1 MKLYVNDQ
9 LYSSCVPINE
19 HLIRLS
25 RKNNSVL
32 FKLEEFLDKK
42 LIADP
47 SLSEIRD
54 IILSVSGDIVRLEN
68 SIVCGDH
75 DEGL

>member
-1 MKLYVNDQ
+1 MKLYINDQ
-9 LYSSCVPINE
+9 LYSSYVPINE

-25 RKNNSVL
+25 KKNNSVL
-32 FKLEEFLDKK
+32 YKLEEFLDKK

-75 DEGL
+75 DEEL

>member
-1 MKLYVNDQ
+1 MKLYVKDQ
-9 LYSSCVPINE
+9 LYSSCVPLNE

-25 RKNNSVL
+25 KKNNSVL

>member
-1 MKLYVNDQ
+1 MLY
-9 LYSSCVPINE
+9 
-19 HLIRLS
+19 
-25 RKNNSVL
+25 
-32 FKLEEFLDKK
+32 KLEEFLDKK

-75 DEGL
+75 DEEL

>member
-75 DEGL
+75 NEGL

>member
-1 MKLYVNDQ
+1 MRLYVNDR

-19 HLIRLS
+19 HLTRLS
-25 RKNNSVL
+25 KKNNSVL
-32 FKLEEFLDKK
+32 YKLEEFLDKK

-54 IILSVSGDIVRLEN
+54 IILSVSGDIIRLEN

-75 DEGL
+75 DEEL

>member
-1 MKLYVNDQ
+1 MKLYVKDQ
-9 LYSSCVPINE
+9 FYSSCVPLNE

-25 RKNNSVL
+25 KKNNSVL

-75 DEGL
+75 NEGL

>member
-1 MKLYVNDQ
+1 MKFYVNDQ

-25 RKNNSVL
+25 KKNNSVL
-32 FKLEEFLDKK
+32 FKLEKFLDKK

>member
-1 MKLYVNDQ
+1 MKLYVKDQ
-9 LYSSCVPINE
+9 LSSSCVPING

-25 RKNNSVL
+25 KKNNSVL

-42 LIADP
+42 LISDP

>member
-1 MKLYVNDQ
+1 MKLYVKDQ
-9 LYSSCVPINE
+9 LYSSCVPLNE

-25 RKNNSVL
+25 KKNNSVL

-75 DEGL
+75 NEGL

>member
-1 MKLYVNDQ
+1 MKLYVHDQ

-25 RKNNSVL
+25 KKNNSVL
-32 FKLEEFLDKK
+32 FKLEKFVDRK
-42 LIADP
+42 LITDP

-75 DEGL
+75 NEGL

>member
-1 MKLYVNDQ
+1 MKLYVKDQ
-9 LYSSCVPINE
+9 LYSSCVPLNE

-25 RKNNSVL
+25 KKNNSVL

-42 LIADP
+42 LIADT

>member
-1 MKLYVNDQ
+1 MRLYVNDQ
-9 LYSSCVPINE
+9 FYSSCVPLNE
-19 HLIRLS
+19 HLVRLS
-25 RKNNSVL
+25 KKNNSVL

-42 LIADP
+42 MIADP